1 MGLPSYESTAVNCK
15 TKQMNSC
22 FNEEKSVK
30 LLAAWSIDLNFFVVR
45 HAYGKMY
52 TYYSINI

>member
-1 MGLPSYESTAVNCK
+1 MGLPSYESTAFNCK

-30 LLAAWSIDLNFFVVR
+30 LLAAWSIDLNFFVV
-45 HAYGKMY
+45 KW
-52 TYYSINI
+52 